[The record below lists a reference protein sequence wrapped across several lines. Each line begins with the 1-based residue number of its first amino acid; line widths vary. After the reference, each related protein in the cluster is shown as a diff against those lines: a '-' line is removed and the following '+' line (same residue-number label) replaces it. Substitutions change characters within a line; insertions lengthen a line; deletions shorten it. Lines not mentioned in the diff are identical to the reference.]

1 MPGVWRPDNRMSCD
15 RARSVSRQLSHRPRL
30 PARGVGHVFANEA
43 SPLQVRRLRHTLQDY
58 LSQRGAMPE
67 VREGVGERAE
77 PEESAAEI
85 SAVDGG
91 TAGRLT
97 VNAAVR
103 FAVESSGIEEAA
115 MTVGTRSVL
124 YGAHCAVLH
133 PWFLAVAWSKLYGF
147 PWDVR
152 LWASFWL
159 HDIGYISKPNMDGS
173 EGETHV
179 ELGARIMGL
188 LFGESWAAFT
198 AAHSRYWAKR
208 NDRQF
213 SRLCVADKLAFV
225 LTPAWLYLPMTRA
238 TGELS
243 EYMLRAKERQAGSEH
258 FTDYESAR
266 LNSSD
271 AREWLEG
278 LKSYTQRWVDE
289 HRNGGADNWTVGACA
304 ESTAAFR

>member
-1 MPGVWRPDNRMSCD
+1 
-15 RARSVSRQLSHRPRL
+15 
-30 PARGVGHVFANEA
+30 
-43 SPLQVRRLRHTLQDY
+43 
-58 LSQRGAMPE
+58 
-67 VREGVGERAE
+67 
-77 PEESAAEI
+77 
-85 SAVDGG
+85 
-91 TAGRLT
+91 
-97 VNAAVR
+97 
-103 FAVESSGIEEAA
+103 

-208 NDRQF
+208 NGRQF

>member
-1 MPGVWRPDNRMSCD
+1 
-15 RARSVSRQLSHRPRL
+15 
-30 PARGVGHVFANEA
+30 VGDVFGNEA
-43 SPLQVRRLRHTLQDY
+43 SPLQLRRLRDAVQEY
-58 LSQRGAMPE
+58 VSQRRAMPE
-67 VREGVGERAE
+67 VREGVGEGAE
-77 PEESAAEI
+77 PAESAAEI
-85 SAVDGG
+85 PTVDGG
-91 TAGRLT
+91 TGGQVDRESGSSVHGREFG
-97 VNAAVR
+97 NIA
-103 FAVESSGIEEAA
+103 EAT
-115 MTVGTRSVL
+115 MTIGTRSVL

-133 PWFLAVAWSKLYGF
+133 PWFLAVAWYKLYGF

-152 LWASFWL
+152 LWASFCL
-159 HDIGYISKPNMDGS
+159 HDIGYISKPNMDGC

-179 ELGARIMGL
+179 ELGAKIMGL

-208 NDRQF
+208 NGRQF

-266 LNSSD
+266 LNSAD
-271 AREWLEG
+271 PREWLEG
-278 LKSYTQRWVDE
+278 LKSYTRRWIEE

-304 ESTAAFR
+304 ESTAGFR

>member
-1 MPGVWRPDNRMSCD
+1 MPIFRWTRSTPRPPS
-15 RARSVSRQLSHRPRL
+15 RSPRKHASAGINHNLAKRQSYGLSH
-30 PARGVGHVFANEA
+30 
-43 SPLQVRRLRHTLQDY
+43 TD
-58 LSQRGAMPE
+58 
-67 VREGVGERAE
+67 
-77 PEESAAEI
+77 
-85 SAVDGG
+85 
-91 TAGRLT
+91 
-97 VNAAVR
+97 
-103 FAVESSGIEEAA
+103 
-115 MTVGTRSVL
+115 
-124 YGAHCAVLH
+124 GAHCAVLH

-152 LWASFWL
+152 LWASFCL

-208 NDRQF
+208 NGRQF

-243 EYMLRAKERQAGSEH
+243 EYSVLPVRLRRAAKIRISVGLRGGGRRFGRSE
-258 FTDYESAR
+258 A
-266 LNSSD
+266 
-271 AREWLEG
+271 
-278 LKSYTQRWVDE
+278 
-289 HRNGGADNWTVGACA
+289 VGR
-304 ESTAAFR
+304 FRIC

>member
-1 MPGVWRPDNRMSCD
+1 
-15 RARSVSRQLSHRPRL
+15 
-30 PARGVGHVFANEA
+30 
-43 SPLQVRRLRHTLQDY
+43 
-58 LSQRGAMPE
+58 
-67 VREGVGERAE
+67 
-77 PEESAAEI
+77 
-85 SAVDGG
+85 
-91 TAGRLT
+91 
-97 VNAAVR
+97 
-103 FAVESSGIEEAA
+103 

-133 PWFLAVAWSKLYGF
+133 LVPRGRLVQI
-147 PWDVR
+147 VR
-152 LWASFWL
+152 LSLGRSLVGKLLAARHRL
-159 HDIGYISKPNMDGS
+159 HFETQHGRKR
-173 EGETHV
+173 GETHV

-188 LFGESWAAFT
+188 LFGESWLRLRPRTRAIGRSAT
-198 AAHSRYWAKR
+198 AGNSHDSAWPISWLSY
-208 NDRQF
+208 
-213 SRLCVADKLAFV
+213 SRLLVVSADDKGD
-225 LTPAWLYLPMTRA
+225 
-238 TGELS
+238 GELS

>member
-1 MPGVWRPDNRMSCD
+1 
-15 RARSVSRQLSHRPRL
+15 
-30 PARGVGHVFANEA
+30 
-43 SPLQVRRLRHTLQDY
+43 
-58 LSQRGAMPE
+58 
-67 VREGVGERAE
+67 
-77 PEESAAEI
+77 
-85 SAVDGG
+85 
-91 TAGRLT
+91 
-97 VNAAVR
+97 
-103 FAVESSGIEEAA
+103 
-115 MTVGTRSVL
+115 MTIGTRSVL

-152 LWASFWL
+152 LWASFCL
-159 HDIGYISKPNMDGS
+159 HDIGYISKPNMDGC

-208 NDRQF
+208 NGRQF

-266 LNSSD
+266 LNSAD
-271 AREWLEG
+271 PREWLEG
-278 LKSYTQRWVDE
+278 LKSYTRRWIEE
-289 HRNGGADNWTVGACA
+289 HRNGGADNWTVGARA
-304 ESTAAFR
+304 ESTAETHA

>member
-1 MPGVWRPDNRMSCD
+1 
-15 RARSVSRQLSHRPRL
+15 
-30 PARGVGHVFANEA
+30 
-43 SPLQVRRLRHTLQDY
+43 
-58 LSQRGAMPE
+58 
-67 VREGVGERAE
+67 
-77 PEESAAEI
+77 
-85 SAVDGG
+85 
-91 TAGRLT
+91 
-97 VNAAVR
+97 
-103 FAVESSGIEEAA
+103 
-115 MTVGTRSVL
+115 MTIGTRSVL

-133 PWFLAVAWSKLYGF
+133 PWFLAVAWCKLYGF
-147 PWDVR
+147 PWDPR

-208 NDRQF
+208 NGRHF

-258 FTDYESAR
+258 FTDYESTR
-266 LNSSD
+266 LNSAD

-278 LKSYTQRWVDE
+278 LKSYTRRWIEE

-304 ESTAAFR
+304 ESTAASR

>member
-1 MPGVWRPDNRMSCD
+1 
-15 RARSVSRQLSHRPRL
+15 
-30 PARGVGHVFANEA
+30 
-43 SPLQVRRLRHTLQDY
+43 
-58 LSQRGAMPE
+58 
-67 VREGVGERAE
+67 
-77 PEESAAEI
+77 
-85 SAVDGG
+85 
-91 TAGRLT
+91 
-97 VNAAVR
+97 
-103 FAVESSGIEEAA
+103 
-115 MTVGTRSVL
+115 
-124 YGAHCAVLH
+124 LH
-133 PWFLAVAWSKLYGF
+133 PWFLAVAWYKLYGF

-152 LWASFWL
+152 LWASFCL
-159 HDIGYISKPNMDGS
+159 HDIGYIAKPNMDGC

-208 NDRQF
+208 NGRQF

-258 FTDYESAR
+258 FTDYESTR
-266 LNSSD
+266 LNSAD

-278 LKSYTQRWVDE
+278 LKSYTRRWIDE

-304 ESTAAFR
+304 ESTAGFR

>member
-1 MPGVWRPDNRMSCD
+1 
-15 RARSVSRQLSHRPRL
+15 
-30 PARGVGHVFANEA
+30 
-43 SPLQVRRLRHTLQDY
+43 
-58 LSQRGAMPE
+58 MPE
-67 VREGVGERAE
+67 VRHGVAEGAE
-77 PEESAAEI
+77 PAVPTTQI

-97 VNAAVR
+97 VNLAVR
-103 FAVESSGIEEAA
+103 FAVESSGIGETT
-115 MTVGTRSVL
+115 MTIGTRSVL

-133 PWFLAVAWSKLYGF
+133 PWFLAVAWSRLYGF

-208 NDRQF
+208 NGRQF

-258 FTDYESAR
+258 FTDYESTR
-266 LNSSD
+266 LNSAD

-278 LKSYTQRWVDE
+278 LKSYTRRWIEE